1 MAITGFDEGSF
12 GGWKCSVSWLYQS
25 QCLGPDTV
33 ITYIYKMLALGK
45 MGEDCRGPLGTI
57 SSFFNFEFIS
67 YKRCQIT
74 FIFFKEREK
83 AFFFLNFTF
92 LLAPGLGCIMWDLVP
107 WAGIKPRP
115 PALGAQSLSYW
126 TTREVCRVAVKT
138 RHLITSHSFP
148 LHRHL
153 TGGLE
158 FFTNLPGHYQS
169 LQPVLQSEVREKQ
182 VSYINT
188 YAWNPEKMVEMICKV
203 EIETNV

>member
-126 TTREVCRVAVKT
+126 TTREVPLICIFFPRDLQTANMLSQRLNYKYKQRVKSKGDCLGSVWAW
-138 RHLITSHSFP
+138 P
-148 LHRHL
+148 
-153 TGGLE
+153 GGEGEDSINKEGDLW
-158 FFTNLPGHYQS
+158 PS
-169 LQPVLQSEVREKQ
+169 RSVLQG
-182 VSYINT
+182 N
-188 YAWNPEKMVEMICKV
+188 AWLGKGCCMG
-203 EIETNV
+203 

>member
-1 MAITGFDEGSF
+1 
-12 GGWKCSVSWLYQS
+12 
-25 QCLGPDTV
+25 
-33 ITYIYKMLALGK
+33 MLALGK
-45 MGEDCRGPLGTI
+45 MGEDCRGPVGTI

-74 FIFFKEREK
+74 FIFFQGKGK
-83 AFFFLNFTF
+83 GIFFFNFTF

-148 LHRHL
+148 LHRHP

-169 LQPVLQSEVREKQ
+169 LQPVIQSEVREKQ

-188 YAWNPEKMVEMICKV
+188 YIGDLEKQYRWTYLQRRNGDADVENGVVDTVGEGEARKNRESSIDIYIQYYV
-203 EIETNV
+203 

>member
-1 MAITGFDEGSF
+1 
-12 GGWKCSVSWLYQS
+12 
-25 QCLGPDTV
+25 
-33 ITYIYKMLALGK
+33 MLALGK

-74 FIFFKEREK
+74 FIFFREREK

-188 YAWNPEKMVEMICKV
+188 YIGDLEKQYRWTYLQRRNGGADVENGFVDTVGEGEARKNRESSIDIYTVLCVK
-203 EIETNV
+203 